1 MLCSCSSKNCWSN
14 WNRKPSG
21 FGVRHLGSTSR
32 CLLFKSSS
40 HHTSISTSELP
51 NKHLHK
57 NRSAKSPAFCH
68 FNQQGHLR
76 HPWPWRPMA
85 VPLVSTSP
93 RCPPLERESSGSVV
107 DLRFLWLLF
116 FETPNILGFLWVDFH
131 GSFLAKPCSFLRIFS
146 VFGKAFFWLDGF
158 LTYILAGDQQ
168 AKLYGA
174 KRGDIIGRYSAGIVE
189 YTTKI
194 NQQYNTVRAKHMVE
208 YPKKYGQLLWRIWW
222 SFPI

>member
-1 MLCSCSSKNCWSN
+1 
-14 WNRKPSG
+14 
-21 FGVRHLGSTSR
+21 
-32 CLLFKSSS
+32 
-40 HHTSISTSELP
+40 
-51 NKHLHK
+51 
-57 NRSAKSPAFCH
+57 
-68 FNQQGHLR
+68 
-76 HPWPWRPMA
+76 MA
-85 VPLVSTSP
+85 LAADGRAPRVDIAEVSTAGAGEL
-93 RCPPLERESSGSVV
+93 RLSGRSEIFV
-107 DLRFLWLLF
+107 LLF
-116 FETPNILGFLWVDFH
+116 FETNILGFLWVDFH

-208 YPKKYGQLLWRIWW
+208 YPKKYDNYCGEYDGHSRF
-222 SFPI
+222 SNTR